1 MKTKYLF
8 LFLVIGNLIT
18 SCNSD
23 EKKGLSTNDV
33 MINSKSD
40 GGSSKG
46 ELPIM
51 KFEEEEH
58 DFGKIT
64 QGEKVSYSFKFK
76 NEGKSN
82 LVIASAQGSCGCTV
96 AQPPKEPIAPGS
108 EGKIDVVFDS
118 NGKSGNN
125 QKTVTVIT
133 NCEPNTKL
141 LTIKAEVI
149 VPTENEPNKTK
160 K

>member
-1 MKTKYLF
+1 MKKKYLI
-8 LFLVIGNLIT
+8 LFSAIGILFV
-18 SCNSD
+18 SCQSD

-33 MINSKSD
+33 NITGSSD
-40 GGSSKG
+40 GNNRKG
-46 ELPIM
+46 ELPVM
-51 KFEEEEH
+51 LFEEEVH

-76 NEGKSN
+76 NTGKSN

-96 AQPPKEPIAPGS
+96 AQPPKEPIAPDS

-118 NGKSGNN
+118 NGKSGSN

-133 NCEPNTKL
+133 NCEPNTKI